1 MDTVEAPVLSELW
14 EIFEKKIPKD
24 KDLVAMR
31 FVNFLIEQGV
41 EEQTL
46 RDLQHELGDDPLST
60 AIDEALEENVDRA
73 EDEEEDD
80 DWY

>member
-1 MDTVEAPVLSELW
+1 MDTIEAPVLSELW

-24 KDLVAMR
+24 KDLVALR

-46 RDLQHELGDDPLST
+46 RDVQHEVGDDPLST
-60 AIDEALEENVDRA
+60 AIDEILEEDPDVD
-73 EDEEEDD
+73 EDEEND

>member
-1 MDTVEAPVLSELW
+1 MDTVEASVLSELW

-31 FVNFLIEQGV
+31 LVNFLIEQGV

-60 AIDEALEENVDRA
+60 AIDEALEENPDVD
-73 EDEEEDD
+73 EDDEND

>member
-1 MDTVEAPVLSELW
+1 MDTVEASVLSELW

-24 KDLVAMR
+24 KDLVAIR

-46 RDLQHELGDDPLST
+46 RDVQHEVGDDPLST
-60 AIDEALEENVDRA
+60 AIDEILEEDPDVD
-73 EDEEEDD
+73 EDEEKD

>member
-1 MDTVEAPVLSELW
+1 MDTVEASVLSEIW

-24 KDLVAMR
+24 KDLVAIR

-46 RDLQHELGDDPLST
+46 RDIQHEVGDDPLST
-60 AIDEALEENVDRA
+60 AIDEILEEHPDVD
-73 EDEEEDD
+73 EDEEKD

>member
-1 MDTVEAPVLSELW
+1 MDTIEPPVLSELW

-24 KDLVAMR
+24 KDLVALR

-46 RDLQHELGDDPLST
+46 RDLQHEVGDDPLST
-60 AIDEALEENVDRA
+60 AIDEVLEEGVDHD
-73 EDEEEDD
+73 EDEEDD
-80 DWY
+80 GWY

>member
-1 MDTVEAPVLSELW
+1 
-14 EIFEKKIPKD
+14 
-24 KDLVAMR
+24 MR

-73 EDEEEDD
+73 EDEEDD